1 MVKSLYSGVSGLKTH
16 QSKMDVIGNNI
27 ANVNTTGFK
36 AGVVTFKDVYYQNKI
51 NPSAGTSTLGG
62 VNPAQVGYGVRLN
75 STVANMTQSGFTYTD
90 SKWDMALDG
99 EGFFQVMDGSGNIFY
114 TRAGAFSVDADGY
127 LVNASGYHVL
137 GVTGDSAGVE
147 PSSEAIRII
156 IPDTDAH
163 ASSATKKV
171 NGTNVTLSMSAP
183 SDNTDMTVT
192 FNAADYPYA
201 TYANGIL
208 NIFFDRNAQY
218 TSQDDFEQAIAT
230 AIQAGGVQLP
240 DDVELKFEFESIPDD
255 YQPVAASNIVDNFK
269 VDTEK
274 AAYQYH
280 TTYLDSATGTTKHAY
295 MAFSVSDPN
304 CKDSIKIN
312 VSARPAGVSAAET
325 ATYDTVTGT
334 WTLNIY
340 DDTTAAEI
348 NSALKAEIAR
358 QESAGEIIPSLS
370 CDSMVLPSGEQ
381 RATVLNNMVA
391 GKTVQL
397 VGGKK
402 DGVTLDLEVQEE
414 GAFANEYKVTFAY
427 TSGYGKTKAVWDENN
442 LTITVSNDTTIADVN
457 EAIKKAAGGDKYKML
472 EFNEISGLDYGEG
485 YEFERVSKLGS
496 IKAVTFTVTETDASG
511 NTRTKTG
518 ITETEMAGTID
529 WTSGSVTCTK
539 ADGTSGNAAS
549 DVGAAVNK
557 TVTYDVEY
565 EKTYTVT
572 EVDAEGDTRTKSGIK
587 EADLSSIDWST
598 GVTYKKADGTN
609 ATSSDFGI
617 ADSAKTVK
625 AEEYTVVETDKLGNT
640 RYKTGVLEK
649 DINRKIDWTA
659 ADVIYR
665 TKEGVK
671 TTAAGTNFSK
681 SDVWQPVFREAF
693 FSGNPSIAPANGK
706 DSFFT
711 ETAKALSTFALED
724 GRLGGPQPLDS
735 CDVVIQTD
743 GTIVGIHPVH
753 GYLTLGRIDV
763 ALFENPNGLSQ
774 VGGTN
779 FAETVASGSPK
790 LATAGGDSGAGSIL
804 SNTLEMSNV
813 DLSQEFTDM
822 ITTQRGFQANSRV
835 ITVSDTMLEELL
847 SLKR

>member
-36 AGVVTFKDVYYQNKI
+36 SGVVTFKDVYYQNKI
-51 NPSAGTSTLGG
+51 NPSSGTSTLGG

-137 GVTGDSAGVE
+137 GVTGDSNGVE

-156 IPDTDAH
+156 IPDTDANP
-163 ASSATKKV
+163 SSATKKV
-171 NGTNVTLSMSAP
+171 NGVNVTLSMSAP
-183 SDNTDMTVT
+183 SDNTDMSVT
-192 FNAADYPYA
+192 FTPAEYPYA

-208 NIFFDRNAQY
+208 NIFFNQDEQY
-218 TSQDDFEQAIAT
+218 ASEDAFEQAIQKALD
-230 AIQAGGVQLP
+230 AGGVTLP
-240 DDVELKFEFESIPDD
+240 DDCSLQFEFESIPDN
-255 YQPVAASNIVDNFK
+255 PEAVIAKNSITGLSFN
-269 VDTEK
+269 
-274 AAYQYH
+274 
-280 TTYLDSATGTTKHAY
+280 TTNDSCMFHETYSETDALGATITKHSYIGFATSKVLGDKV
-295 MAFSVSDPN
+295 SVKLDYDAGYLTTSAEYDAATTTWT
-304 CKDSIKIN
+304 IKIN
-312 VSARPAGVSAAET
+312 GDSTAE
-325 ATYDTVTGT
+325 
-334 WTLNIY
+334 
-340 DDTTAAEI
+340 EI
-348 NSALKAEIAR
+348 NNAIKEKTSANITYPELT
-358 QESAGEIIPSLS
+358 
-370 CDSMVLPSGEQ
+370 CTNYVLPSNKTTREEVLTKMEADALKTDGTNGSTGGFDVA
-381 RATVLNNMVA
+381 ATVAGEYANN
-391 GKTVQL
+391 
-397 VGGKK
+397 
-402 DGVTLDLEVQEE
+402 
-414 GAFANEYKVTFAY
+414 YKITFAY
-427 TSGYGKTKAVWDENN
+427 VAGYGKTNAVWNENE
-442 LTITVSNDTTIADVN
+442 LTITVCNDTTVADVN
-457 EAIKKAAGGDKYKML
+457 DKIKTAARG
-472 EFNEISGLDYGEG
+472 NEKKILTMANISGLKNNSIE
-485 YEFERVSKLGS
+485 VSLNAGGKYDV
-496 IKAVTFTVTETDASG
+496 IVTDPSGAQMIVTDATTFG
-511 NTRTKTG
+511 
-518 ITETEMAGTID
+518 
-529 WTSGSVTCTK
+529 
-539 ADGTSGNAAS
+539 ADGLPT
-549 DVGAAVNK
+549 
-557 TVTYDVEY
+557 
-565 EKTYTVT
+565 
-572 EVDAEGDTRTKSGIK
+572 
-587 EADLSSIDWST
+587 
-598 GVTYKKADGTN
+598 DGT
-609 ATSSDFGI
+609 T
-617 ADSAKTVK
+617 T
-625 AEEYTVVETDKLGNT
+625 Y
-640 RYKTGVLEK
+640 
-649 DINRKIDWTA
+649 RKPDGTTA
-659 ADVIYR
+659 ADAA
-665 TKEGVK
+665 
-671 TTAAGTNFSK
+671 AAGFTAETVTTTWNP
-681 SDVWQPVFREAF
+681 QMREAF
-693 FSGNPSIAPANGK
+693 FGGNPSISPMDGA

-711 ETAKALSTFALED
+711 GVAKSLSTFALED

>member
-137 GVTGDSAGVE
+137 GVTGDSNGVE
-147 PSSEAIRII
+147 PSSEVIRII

-171 NGTNVTLSMSAP
+171 NGVNVTLSVSAP

-192 FNAADYPYA
+192 FTPAEYPYA

-208 NIFFDRNAQY
+208 NIFFNQDEQY
-218 TSQDDFEQAIAT
+218 ASEDAFEQAIQKALD
-230 AIQAGGVQLP
+230 AGGITLP
-240 DDVELKFEFESIPDD
+240 DDVSLQFEFESIPDN
-255 YQPVAASNIVDNFK
+255 PEAVIAKNSITGLNFK
-269 VDTEK
+269 
-274 AAYQYH
+274 
-280 TTYLDSATGTTKHAY
+280 TTNDSCMFHQTYSETDATGATITKHAY
-295 MAFSVSDPN
+295 IGFATSKVLGD
-304 CKDSIKIN
+304 KVAVEIDYD
-312 VSARPAGVSAAET
+312 AAATAVSAAFT
-325 ATYDTVTGT
+325 PAAGTTPGT
-334 WTLNIY
+334 WKITVNADSTAEEINAAIKAQ
-340 DDTTAAEI
+340 TTANITYPELTCT
-348 NSALKAEIAR
+348 NY
-358 QESAGEIIPSLS
+358 
-370 CDSMVLPSGEQ
+370 VLPSEKTTRANVLTAMETGGALLTDGTNGSSGGFDVA
-381 RATVLNNMVA
+381 ATVAGEYANN
-391 GKTVQL
+391 
-397 VGGKK
+397 
-402 DGVTLDLEVQEE
+402 
-414 GAFANEYKVTFAY
+414 YKVTFAY
-427 TSGYGKTKAVWDENN
+427 VAGFGKTNAVWNENE
-442 LTITVSNDTTIADVN
+442 LTITVCNDTTVADINDKIKTAARGN
-457 EAIKKAAGGDKYKML
+457 EKKILTMANVSGLLNNSTEISIDALGKYNIIVTDPTGAQKIITGATDATGAGGTTTYRKPDGTTGAAADFT
-472 EFNEISGLDYGEG
+472 EE
-485 YEFERVSKLGS
+485 
-496 IKAVTFTVTETDASG
+496 TVT
-511 NTRTKTG
+511 
-518 ITETEMAGTID
+518 
-529 WTSGSVTCTK
+529 
-539 ADGTSGNAAS
+539 
-549 DVGAAVNK
+549 
-557 TVTYDVEY
+557 
-565 EKTYTVT
+565 
-572 EVDAEGDTRTKSGIK
+572 
-587 EADLSSIDWST
+587 ST
-598 GVTYKKADGTN
+598 WN
-609 ATSSDFGI
+609 P
-617 ADSAKTVK
+617 
-625 AEEYTVVETDKLGNT
+625 
-640 RYKTGVLEK
+640 
-649 DINRKIDWTA
+649 
-659 ADVIYR
+659 
-665 TKEGVK
+665 
-671 TTAAGTNFSK
+671 
-681 SDVWQPVFREAF
+681 QMREAF
-693 FSGNPSIAPANGK
+693 YGGNPSISPMDGA

-711 ETAKALSTFALED
+711 GVAKSLSTFALED

-753 GYLTLGRIDV
+753 GYLTLGRIDI

-774 VGGTN
+774 AGGTN

>member
-36 AGVVTFKDVYYQNKI
+36 TGVVTFKDVYYQNKI

-137 GVTGDSAGVE
+137 GVTGDSNGVE
-147 PSSEAIRII
+147 PSSEVIRII

-171 NGTNVTLSMSAP
+171 NGVNVTLSMSAP
-183 SDNTDMTVT
+183 SDNTDMSVT
-192 FNAADYPYA
+192 FTPAEYPYA

-208 NIFFDRNAQY
+208 NIFFNQDEQY
-218 TSQDDFEQAIAT
+218 ASEDAFEQAIQKALD
-230 AIQAGGVQLP
+230 AGGVTLP
-240 DDVELKFEFESIPDD
+240 DGCSLQFEFESIPDN
-255 YQPVAASNIVDNFK
+255 PEAVIAKNSITGLNFK
-269 VDTEK
+269 TTNDSCMFHETYTE
-274 AAYQYH
+274 
-280 TTYLDSATGTTKHAY
+280 TDATGATITKHAY
-295 MAFSVSDPN
+295 IGFATSKVLGD
-304 CKDSIKIN
+304 KVAVKIN
-312 VSARPAGVSAAET
+312 YDPSATAVSAAFAAASGT
-325 ATYDTVTGT
+325 TPGT
-334 WTLNIY
+334 WTITVNA
-340 DDTTAAEI
+340 DSTAEEI
-348 NSALKAEIAR
+348 NNAIKEQTSANITYPELT
-358 QESAGEIIPSLS
+358 
-370 CDSMVLPSGEQ
+370 CTNYVLPSEKTTRGTVLTSMGAAALLTDGTNGSTGGFDVA
-381 RATVLNNMVA
+381 ATVA
-391 GKTVQL
+391 G
-397 VGGKK
+397 
-402 DGVTLDLEVQEE
+402 E
-414 GAFANEYKVTFAY
+414 FANNYKVTFAY
-427 TSGYGKTKAVWDENN
+427 VAGYGKTNAVWNENE
-442 LTITVSNDTTIADVN
+442 LTITVCNDTTVADINDKIKTAARGN
-457 EAIKKAAGGDKYKML
+457 EKKILTMA
-472 EFNEISGLDYGEG
+472 NVSGLLNNST
-485 YEFERVSKLGS
+485 VISV
-496 IKAVTFTVTETDASG
+496 KAGPKYDIIITDPSGAQKIITDATAPDGTGGTTTYRKPDGTTGAAADFTEETVT
-511 NTRTKTG
+511 
-518 ITETEMAGTID
+518 
-529 WTSGSVTCTK
+529 
-539 ADGTSGNAAS
+539 
-549 DVGAAVNK
+549 
-557 TVTYDVEY
+557 
-565 EKTYTVT
+565 
-572 EVDAEGDTRTKSGIK
+572 
-587 EADLSSIDWST
+587 ST
-598 GVTYKKADGTN
+598 WN
-609 ATSSDFGI
+609 P
-617 ADSAKTVK
+617 
-625 AEEYTVVETDKLGNT
+625 
-640 RYKTGVLEK
+640 
-649 DINRKIDWTA
+649 
-659 ADVIYR
+659 
-665 TKEGVK
+665 
-671 TTAAGTNFSK
+671 
-681 SDVWQPVFREAF
+681 QMREAF
-693 FSGNPSIAPANGK
+693 FGGNPSISPMDGA

-711 ETAKALSTFALED
+711 GVAKSLSTFALED

-774 VGGTN
+774 AGGTN

>member
-36 AGVVTFKDVYYQNKI
+36 TGVVTFKDVYYQNKI

-137 GVTGDSAGVE
+137 GVTGDSNGVE
-147 PSSEAIRII
+147 PSSEVIRII

-171 NGTNVTLSMSAP
+171 NGVNVTLSMSAP
-183 SDNTDMTVT
+183 SDNTDMSVT
-192 FNAADYPYA
+192 FTPAEYPYA

-208 NIFFDRNAQY
+208 NIFFNQDEQY
-218 TSQDDFEQAIAT
+218 ASEDAFEQAIQKALD
-230 AIQAGGVQLP
+230 AGGVTLP
-240 DDVELKFEFESIPDD
+240 DGCSLQFEFESIPDN
-255 YQPVAASNIVDNFK
+255 PEAVIAKNSITGLNFK
-269 VDTEK
+269 TTNDSCMFHETYTE
-274 AAYQYH
+274 
-280 TTYLDSATGTTKHAY
+280 TDATGATITKHAY
-295 MAFSVSDPN
+295 IGFATSKVLGD
-304 CKDSIKIN
+304 KVAVKIN
-312 VSARPAGVSAAET
+312 YDPSATAVSAAFAAASGT
-325 ATYDTVTGT
+325 TPGT
-334 WTLNIY
+334 WTITVNA
-340 DDTTAAEI
+340 DSTAEEI
-348 NSALKAEIAR
+348 NNAIKEQTSANITYPELT
-358 QESAGEIIPSLS
+358 
-370 CDSMVLPSGEQ
+370 CTNYVLPSEKTTRGTVLTSMGAAALLTDGTNGSTGGFDVA
-381 RATVLNNMVA
+381 ATVA
-391 GKTVQL
+391 G
-397 VGGKK
+397 
-402 DGVTLDLEVQEE
+402 E
-414 GAFANEYKVTFAY
+414 FANNYKVTFAY
-427 TSGYGKTKAVWDENN
+427 VAGYGKTNAVWNENE
-442 LTITVSNDTTIADVN
+442 LTITVCNDTSVADIN
-457 EAIKKAAGGDKYKML
+457 EKIKTAARGDEKKILTMANVSGL
-472 EFNEISGLDYGEG
+472 LNNSTEIS
-485 YEFERVSKLGS
+485 V
-496 IKAVTFTVTETDASG
+496 KAGPKYDIIITDPSGAQKIITDATAPDGTGGTTTYRKPDGTTGAAADFTEETVT
-511 NTRTKTG
+511 
-518 ITETEMAGTID
+518 
-529 WTSGSVTCTK
+529 
-539 ADGTSGNAAS
+539 
-549 DVGAAVNK
+549 
-557 TVTYDVEY
+557 
-565 EKTYTVT
+565 
-572 EVDAEGDTRTKSGIK
+572 
-587 EADLSSIDWST
+587 ST
-598 GVTYKKADGTN
+598 WN
-609 ATSSDFGI
+609 P
-617 ADSAKTVK
+617 
-625 AEEYTVVETDKLGNT
+625 
-640 RYKTGVLEK
+640 
-649 DINRKIDWTA
+649 
-659 ADVIYR
+659 
-665 TKEGVK
+665 
-671 TTAAGTNFSK
+671 
-681 SDVWQPVFREAF
+681 QMREAF
-693 FSGNPSIAPANGK
+693 FGGNPSISPMDGA

-711 ETAKALSTFALED
+711 GVAKSLSTFALED

-753 GYLTLGRIDV
+753 GYLTLGRIDI

-774 VGGTN
+774 AGGTN

>member
-36 AGVVTFKDVYYQNKI
+36 TGVVTFKDVYYQNKI

-137 GVTGDSAGVE
+137 GVTGDSNGVE
-147 PSSEAIRII
+147 PSSEVIRII

-171 NGTNVTLSMSAP
+171 NGVNVTLSMSAP
-183 SDNTDMTVT
+183 SDNTDMSVT
-192 FNAADYPYA
+192 FTPAEYPYA

-208 NIFFDRNAQY
+208 NIFFNQDEQY
-218 TSQDDFEQAIAT
+218 ASEDAFEQAIQKALD
-230 AIQAGGVQLP
+230 AGGVTLP
-240 DDVELKFEFESIPDD
+240 DGCSLQFEFESIPDN
-255 YQPVAASNIVDNFK
+255 PEAVIAKNSITGLNFK
-269 VDTEK
+269 TTNDSCMFHETYTE
-274 AAYQYH
+274 
-280 TTYLDSATGTTKHAY
+280 TDATGATITKHAY
-295 MAFSVSDPN
+295 IGFATSKVLGD
-304 CKDSIKIN
+304 KVAVKIN
-312 VSARPAGVSAAET
+312 YDPSATAVSAAFAAASGT
-325 ATYDTVTGT
+325 TPGT
-334 WTLNIY
+334 WTITVNA
-340 DDTTAAEI
+340 DSTAEEI
-348 NSALKAEIAR
+348 NNAIKEQTSANITYPELT
-358 QESAGEIIPSLS
+358 
-370 CDSMVLPSGEQ
+370 CTNYVLPSEKTTRGTVLTSMGAAALLTDGTNGSTGGFDVA
-381 RATVLNNMVA
+381 ATVA
-391 GKTVQL
+391 G
-397 VGGKK
+397 
-402 DGVTLDLEVQEE
+402 E
-414 GAFANEYKVTFAY
+414 FANNYKVTFAY
-427 TSGYGKTKAVWDENN
+427 VAGYGKTNAVWNENE
-442 LTITVSNDTTIADVN
+442 LTITVCNDTTVADINDKIKTAARGN
-457 EAIKKAAGGDKYKML
+457 EKKILTMA
-472 EFNEISGLDYGEG
+472 NISGLKNNSMQ
-485 YEFERVSKLGS
+485 VSKTAGGTYDVIVTDPS
-496 IKAVTFTVTETDASG
+496 GAQKIVTGATAVA
-511 NTRTKTG
+511 
-518 ITETEMAGTID
+518 
-529 WTSGSVTCTK
+529 
-539 ADGTSGNAAS
+539 ADGTITGGTTTYRKP
-549 DVGAAVNK
+549 DGTTGAAADFTEE
-557 TVTYDVEY
+557 TVT
-565 EKTYTVT
+565 
-572 EVDAEGDTRTKSGIK
+572 
-587 EADLSSIDWST
+587 ST
-598 GVTYKKADGTN
+598 WN
-609 ATSSDFGI
+609 P
-617 ADSAKTVK
+617 
-625 AEEYTVVETDKLGNT
+625 
-640 RYKTGVLEK
+640 
-649 DINRKIDWTA
+649 
-659 ADVIYR
+659 
-665 TKEGVK
+665 
-671 TTAAGTNFSK
+671 
-681 SDVWQPVFREAF
+681 QMREAF
-693 FSGNPSIAPANGK
+693 FGGNPSISPMDGA

-711 ETAKALSTFALED
+711 GVAKSLSTFALED

-774 VGGTN
+774 AGGTN

>member
-36 AGVVTFKDVYYQNKI
+36 TGVVTFKDVYYQNKI

-137 GVTGDSAGVE
+137 GVTGDSNGVE
-147 PSSEAIRII
+147 PSSEVIRII

-171 NGTNVTLSMSAP
+171 NGVNVTLSMSAP
-183 SDNTDMTVT
+183 SDNTDMSVT
-192 FNAADYPYA
+192 FTPAEYPYA

-208 NIFFDRNAQY
+208 NIFFNQDEQY
-218 TSQDDFEQAIAT
+218 ASEDAFEQAIQKALD
-230 AIQAGGVQLP
+230 AGGVTLP
-240 DDVELKFEFESIPDD
+240 DGCSLQFEFESIPDN
-255 YQPVAASNIVDNFK
+255 PEAVIAKNSITGLNFK
-269 VDTEK
+269 TTNDSCMFHETYTETD
-274 AAYQYH
+274 AAG
-280 TTYLDSATGTTKHAY
+280 ATITKHAY
-295 MAFSVSDPN
+295 IGFATSKVLGD
-304 CKDSIKIN
+304 KVAVKIN
-312 VSARPAGVSAAET
+312 YDPSATAVSAAFT
-325 ATYDTVTGT
+325 AASGTTPGT
-334 WTLNIY
+334 WTITVNA
-340 DDTTAAEI
+340 DSTAEEI
-348 NSALKAEIAR
+348 NNAIKEQTSANITYPELT
-358 QESAGEIIPSLS
+358 
-370 CDSMVLPSGEQ
+370 CTNYVLPSEKTTRGTVLTSMGAAALLTDGTNGSTGGFDVA
-381 RATVLNNMVA
+381 ATVA
-391 GKTVQL
+391 G
-397 VGGKK
+397 
-402 DGVTLDLEVQEE
+402 E
-414 GAFANEYKVTFAY
+414 FANNYKVTFAY
-427 TSGYGKTKAVWDENN
+427 VAGYGKTNAVWNENE
-442 LTITVSNDTTIADVN
+442 LTITVCNDTTVADINDKIKTAARGN
-457 EAIKKAAGGDKYKML
+457 EKKILTMA
-472 EFNEISGLDYGEG
+472 NISGLKNNSMQ
-485 YEFERVSKLGS
+485 VSKTAGGTYDVIVTDPS
-496 IKAVTFTVTETDASG
+496 GAQKIVTGATAVA
-511 NTRTKTG
+511 
-518 ITETEMAGTID
+518 
-529 WTSGSVTCTK
+529 
-539 ADGTSGNAAS
+539 ADGTITGGTTTYRKPDGTTGVAA
-549 DVGAAVNK
+549 DFTEE
-557 TVTYDVEY
+557 TVT
-565 EKTYTVT
+565 
-572 EVDAEGDTRTKSGIK
+572 
-587 EADLSSIDWST
+587 ST
-598 GVTYKKADGTN
+598 WN
-609 ATSSDFGI
+609 P
-617 ADSAKTVK
+617 
-625 AEEYTVVETDKLGNT
+625 
-640 RYKTGVLEK
+640 
-649 DINRKIDWTA
+649 
-659 ADVIYR
+659 
-665 TKEGVK
+665 
-671 TTAAGTNFSK
+671 
-681 SDVWQPVFREAF
+681 QMREAF
-693 FSGNPSIAPANGK
+693 FGGYPSISPMDGA

-711 ETAKALSTFALED
+711 GVAKSLSTFALED

-753 GYLTLGRIDV
+753 GYLTLGRIDI

-774 VGGTN
+774 AGGTN

>member
-36 AGVVTFKDVYYQNKI
+36 TGVVTFKDVYYQNKI

-137 GVTGDSAGVE
+137 GVTGDSNGVE
-147 PSSEAIRII
+147 PSSEVIRII

-171 NGTNVTLSMSAP
+171 NGVNVTLSMSAP
-183 SDNTDMTVT
+183 SDNTDMSVT
-192 FNAADYPYA
+192 FTPAEYPYA

-208 NIFFDRNAQY
+208 NIFFNQDEQY
-218 TSQDDFEQAIAT
+218 ASEDAFEQAIQKALD
-230 AIQAGGVQLP
+230 AGGVTLP
-240 DDVELKFEFESIPDD
+240 DGCSLQFEFESIPDN
-255 YQPVAASNIVDNFK
+255 PEAVIAKNSITGLNFK
-269 VDTEK
+269 TTNDSCMFHETYTE
-274 AAYQYH
+274 
-280 TTYLDSATGTTKHAY
+280 TDATGATITKHAY
-295 MAFSVSDPN
+295 IGFATSKVLGD
-304 CKDSIKIN
+304 KVAVKIN
-312 VSARPAGVSAAET
+312 YDPSATAVSAAFAAASGT
-325 ATYDTVTGT
+325 TPGT
-334 WTLNIY
+334 WTITVNA
-340 DDTTAAEI
+340 DSTAEEI
-348 NSALKAEIAR
+348 NNAIKEQTSANITYPELT
-358 QESAGEIIPSLS
+358 
-370 CDSMVLPSGEQ
+370 CTNYVLPSEKTTRGTVLTSMGAAALLTDGTNGSTGGFDVA
-381 RATVLNNMVA
+381 ATVA
-391 GKTVQL
+391 G
-397 VGGKK
+397 
-402 DGVTLDLEVQEE
+402 E
-414 GAFANEYKVTFAY
+414 FANNYKVTFAY
-427 TSGYGKTKAVWDENN
+427 VAGYGKTNAVWNENE
-442 LTITVSNDTTIADVN
+442 LTITVCNDTTVADINDKIKTAARGN
-457 EAIKKAAGGDKYKML
+457 EKKILTMANVSGL
-472 EFNEISGLDYGEG
+472 LNNSTEIS
-485 YEFERVSKLGS
+485 V
-496 IKAVTFTVTETDASG
+496 KAGPKYDIIITDPSGAQKIITDATAPDGTGGTTTYRKSDGTTGAAADFTEETVT
-511 NTRTKTG
+511 
-518 ITETEMAGTID
+518 
-529 WTSGSVTCTK
+529 
-539 ADGTSGNAAS
+539 
-549 DVGAAVNK
+549 
-557 TVTYDVEY
+557 
-565 EKTYTVT
+565 
-572 EVDAEGDTRTKSGIK
+572 
-587 EADLSSIDWST
+587 ST
-598 GVTYKKADGTN
+598 WN
-609 ATSSDFGI
+609 P
-617 ADSAKTVK
+617 
-625 AEEYTVVETDKLGNT
+625 
-640 RYKTGVLEK
+640 
-649 DINRKIDWTA
+649 
-659 ADVIYR
+659 
-665 TKEGVK
+665 
-671 TTAAGTNFSK
+671 
-681 SDVWQPVFREAF
+681 QMREAF
-693 FSGNPSIAPANGK
+693 FGGNPSISPMDGA

-711 ETAKALSTFALED
+711 GVAKSLSTFALED

-753 GYLTLGRIDV
+753 GYLTLGRIDI

-774 VGGTN
+774 AGGTN

>member
-36 AGVVTFKDVYYQNKI
+36 TGVVTFKDVYYQNKI
-51 NPSAGTSTLGG
+51 NPSSGTSTLGG

-127 LVNASGYHVL
+127 LVNASGFHVL
-137 GVTGDSAGVE
+137 GVTGDSQGVE

-218 TSQDDFEQAIAT
+218 TSEDDFEQAIAT
-230 AIQAGGVQLP
+230 AIKAGGVQLP
-240 DDVELKFEFESIPDD
+240 DDVELQFEFESIPDD

-269 VDTEK
+269 VETTK

-280 TTYLDSATGTTKHAY
+280 TTYDEGGVTKHAY
-295 MAFSVSDPN
+295 MSFSVSDPT
-304 CKDSIKIN
+304 CDDQITIN
-312 VSARPAGVSAAET
+312 VKPRPAGTSTAESVTYAAGVWSFEVYEDST
-325 ATYDTVTGT
+325 AS
-334 WTLNIY
+334 
-340 DDTTAAEI
+340 EI
-348 NSALKAEIAR
+348 NAAIKAEIAR
-358 QESAGEIIPSLS
+358 QESNGVAISTLS
-370 CDSMVLPSGEQ
+370 CDNLVLPSGST
-381 RATVLNNMVA
+381 RGTVFKDMVMTAPATA
-391 GKTVQL
+391 GDPYTLKTIAL
-397 VGGKK
+397 EGGEKT
-402 DGVTLDLEVQEE
+402 GVTLDVKVQEQ

-427 TSGYGKTKAVWDENN
+427 SSGYGKTKAVWDENN

-457 EAIKKAAGGDKYKML
+457 EAIKKAASGDKYKIL
-472 EFNEISGLDYGEG
+472 TFNDISGLDYGEG
-485 YEFERVSKLGS
+485 YEFERTITANATDPTK
-496 IKAVTFTVTETDASG
+496 FDVTETDKYG
-511 NTRTKTG
+511 NKRTKEG
-518 ITETEMAGTID
+518 IDEADLGSID
-529 WTSGSVTCTK
+529 WTTGTVTYTK
-539 ADGTSGNAAS
+539 ADGTAG
-549 DVGAAVNK
+549 
-557 TVTYDVEY
+557 
-565 EKTYTVT
+565 
-572 EVDAEGDTRTKSGIK
+572 
-587 EADLSSIDWST
+587 
-598 GVTYKKADGTN
+598 
-609 ATSSDFGI
+609 
-617 ADSAKTVK
+617 
-625 AEEYTVVETDKLGNT
+625 
-640 RYKTGVLEK
+640 
-649 DINRKIDWTA
+649 TA
-659 ADVIYR
+659 ADFKS
-665 TKEGVK
+665 TKE
-671 TTAAGTNFSK
+671 TD
-681 SDVWQPVFREAF
+681 DVWQPVFRESF
-693 FSGNPSIAPANGK
+693 FKGNPAISPANGK

-753 GYLTLGRIDV
+753 GRLTLGRVDI

>member
-51 NPSAGTSTLGG
+51 NPSSGTATLGG

-147 PSSEAIRII
+147 PSTEAIRII

-171 NGTNVTLSMSAP
+171 NGVNVTLSMSAP
-183 SDNTDMTVT
+183 SDNTDMSVT
-192 FNAADYPYA
+192 FTPAEYPYA

-208 NIFFDRNAQY
+208 NIFFNQDEQY
-218 TSQDDFEQAIAT
+218 ASEDAFEQAIQKALD
-230 AIQAGGVQLP
+230 AGGVTLP
-240 DDVELKFEFESIPDD
+240 DDCSLQFEFESIPDNPEAVIAKNSITGLNFSTTNDSCMFHETYTETDALGATITKHSYIGFATSKVLGDKVSVKLD
-255 YQPVAASNIVDNFK
+255 YD
-269 VDTEK
+269 D
-274 AAYQYH
+274 AY
-280 TTYLDSATGTTKHAY
+280 TTTSAEYDAGTTTWT
-295 MAFSVSDPN
+295 
-304 CKDSIKIN
+304 IKIN
-312 VSARPAGVSAAET
+312 GDSTAE
-325 ATYDTVTGT
+325 
-334 WTLNIY
+334 
-340 DDTTAAEI
+340 EI
-348 NSALKAEIAR
+348 NNAIKEKTSANITYPELT
-358 QESAGEIIPSLS
+358 
-370 CDSMVLPSGEQ
+370 CTNYVLPSNKTTRGDVLTKMEAAALKTDGTNGSSGGFDVA
-381 RATVLNNMVA
+381 ATVA
-391 GKTVQL
+391 G
-397 VGGKK
+397 
-402 DGVTLDLEVQEE
+402 E
-414 GAFANEYKVTFAY
+414 FANNYKVTFAY
-427 TSGYGKTKAVWDENN
+427 VSGYGKTNAVWNENE
-442 LTITVSNDTTIADVN
+442 LTITICNDSTVADVN
-457 EAIKKAAGGDKYKML
+457 EKIKTAARG
-472 EFNEISGLDYGEG
+472 NEKKILTMANISGL
-485 YEFERVSKLGS
+485 KNNS
-496 IKAVTFTVTETDASG
+496 IEISEKPGPKYDVIVTDPSGAQMIVTDATTFDANG
-511 NTRTKTG
+511 LPTDGTKTFRKP
-518 ITETEMAGTID
+518 D
-529 WTSGSVTCTK
+529 GS
-539 ADGTSGNAAS
+539 
-549 DVGAAVNK
+549 
-557 TVTYDVEY
+557 
-565 EKTYTVT
+565 
-572 EVDAEGDTRTKSGIK
+572 
-587 EADLSSIDWST
+587 
-598 GVTYKKADGTN
+598 
-609 ATSSDFGI
+609 
-617 ADSAKTVK
+617 
-625 AEEYTVVETDKLGNT
+625 
-640 RYKTGVLEK
+640 
-649 DINRKIDWTA
+649 TA
-659 ADVIYR
+659 ADAADAGFTDETV
-665 TKEGVK
+665 
-671 TTAAGTNFSK
+671 TT
-681 SDVWQPVFREAF
+681 VWNPQMREAF
-693 FSGNPSIAPANGK
+693 YGGNPSISPMDGA

-711 ETAKALSTFALED
+711 GVAKSLSTFALED

-753 GYLTLGRIDV
+753 GYLTLGRIDI

>member
-137 GVTGDSAGVE
+137 GVTGDSNGVE

-171 NGTNVTLSMSAP
+171 NGVNVTLSVSAP
-183 SDNTDMTVT
+183 SDNTDMSVT
-192 FNAADYPYA
+192 FTPAEYPYA

-208 NIFFDRNAQY
+208 NIFFNQDEQY
-218 TSQDDFEQAIAT
+218 ASEDAFEQAIQKALD
-230 AIQAGGVQLP
+230 AGGITLP
-240 DDVELKFEFESIPDD
+240 DDVSLQFEFESIPDN
-255 YQPVAASNIVDNFK
+255 PEAVIAKNSITGLNFK
-269 VDTEK
+269 
-274 AAYQYH
+274 
-280 TTYLDSATGTTKHAY
+280 TTNDSCMFHETYSETDATGATITKHAY
-295 MAFSVSDPN
+295 IGFATSKVLGDKVSVKIDY
-304 CKDSIKIN
+304 DSG
-312 VSARPAGVSAAET
+312 ALTTSAAFTPAT
-325 ATYDTVTGT
+325 ATDPGFWTITVNADSTAEDINNAIKEQT
-334 WTLNIY
+334 SANITY
-340 DDTTAAEI
+340 PE
-348 NSALKAEIAR
+348 
-358 QESAGEIIPSLS
+358 LS
-370 CDSMVLPSGEQ
+370 CTNYVLPSNKTTREDVLNKMEAASPLATDGTNGSSGGFDIA
-381 RATVLNNMVA
+381 ATVAGEYANN
-391 GKTVQL
+391 
-397 VGGKK
+397 
-402 DGVTLDLEVQEE
+402 
-414 GAFANEYKVTFAY
+414 YKVTFAY
-427 TSGYGKTKAVWDENN
+427 VAGYGKTNAVWNENE
-442 LTITVSNDTTIADVN
+442 LTITVCNDTTVADINDKIKTAARGN
-457 EAIKKAAGGDKYKML
+457 EKKILTMA
-472 EFNEISGLDYGEG
+472 NVSGLKNNSIE
-485 YEFERVSKLGS
+485 VSLNSGGKYDV
-496 IKAVTFTVTETDASG
+496 IVTDPSGAQMIVTDATTFG
-511 NTRTKTG
+511 
-518 ITETEMAGTID
+518 
-529 WTSGSVTCTK
+529 
-539 ADGTSGNAAS
+539 ADGLPT
-549 DVGAAVNK
+549 
-557 TVTYDVEY
+557 
-565 EKTYTVT
+565 
-572 EVDAEGDTRTKSGIK
+572 
-587 EADLSSIDWST
+587 
-598 GVTYKKADGTN
+598 DGT
-609 ATSSDFGI
+609 T
-617 ADSAKTVK
+617 T
-625 AEEYTVVETDKLGNT
+625 Y
-640 RYKTGVLEK
+640 
-649 DINRKIDWTA
+649 RKPDGTTA
-659 ADVIYR
+659 ADAADAGFTAETV
-665 TKEGVK
+665 
-671 TTAAGTNFSK
+671 TTTWNP
-681 SDVWQPVFREAF
+681 QMREAF
-693 FSGNPSIAPANGK
+693 FGGNPSISPMDGA

-711 ETAKALSTFALED
+711 GVAKSLSTFALED